1 MLFFRKLRIFH
12 KILAILAIAL
22 LSFIVNLAINI
33 SSISKNQ
40 LLLETVQKTTIHL
53 VNLTSENVNNWQRVD
68 EIYTQSVSFG
78 DEDLIADA
86 GKLVTKLISNLDR
99 IKILDAKFSNISR
112 LITEINEYNDIAS
125 LISLGFIK
133 ETITFE
139 SSQGQIDKKAQVF
152 KQINELLIQDKK
164 NASYLFDQLVE
175 ETVTNSSDSRDLS
188 IIVGIILLALMSLL
202 SIFIAK
208 SISKSVISIDSSLR
222 ELAEGEGDLTNQLQI
237 NSHDELGSVVKH
249 FNIFTQLLRNI
260 VKEVINV
267 VLPLTNSAEQ
277 LAEKVAQVDGNLKQ
291 QTEIAEVTKQSMI
304 EMQLSVADIAKSA
317 AEAASAADAGEIEV
331 NQGMDNVQRS
341 LTVSGELSEE
351 ISKASEVINQ
361 LAKDSQNMNKILDVI
376 NGIAEQTNLLALNA
390 AIEAARAGEQ
400 GRGFA
405 VVADEVRSLASRTA
419 LSTTEIR
426 GLLDRLITA
435 ANQSV
440 NSMGLARGKADN
452 NESISREVDQSLTKI
467 KEQIGHI
474 SSMNSQIA
482 AATEEQSS
490 VAQIVVHNIED
501 MYNSFSA
508 TTIAIEEIGT
518 VAQQLDRSALQL
530 GQATSKFIV

>member
-188 IIVGIILLALMSLL
+188 IVVGIILLALMSLL